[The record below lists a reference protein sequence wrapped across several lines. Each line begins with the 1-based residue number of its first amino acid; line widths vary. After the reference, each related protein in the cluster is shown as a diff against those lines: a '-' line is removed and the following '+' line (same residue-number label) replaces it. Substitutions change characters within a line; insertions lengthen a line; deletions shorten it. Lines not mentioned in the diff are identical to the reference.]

1 MNQLP
6 MFDEPAKDLRDEII
20 GRLTLQLEEEK
31 DFTLK
36 LVPGEVCLW
45 APPLP
50 TVLDEQMITHHPARR
65 GR

>member
-36 LVPGEVCLW
+36 LVTEINEMRDALGKFASGPRLYPRSW
-45 APPLP
+45 
-50 TVLDEQMITHHPARR
+50 MNR
-65 GR
+65 